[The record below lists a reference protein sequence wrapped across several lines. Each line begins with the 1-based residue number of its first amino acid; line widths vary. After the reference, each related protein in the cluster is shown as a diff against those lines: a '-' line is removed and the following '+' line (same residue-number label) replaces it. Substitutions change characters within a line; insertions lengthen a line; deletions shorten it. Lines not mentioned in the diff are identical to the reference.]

1 MLILSIYR
9 CVDCLYLRVF
19 IMSVQAI
26 QLFEGYCRR
35 RSNKM
40 SKRANKSITEFF
52 VNKLPW
58 HELT

>member
-1 MLILSIYR
+1 MELSLYI

-19 IMSVQAI
+19 IMSVQAV

-40 SKRANKSITEFF
+40 IKRANKSTTEFF
-52 VNKLPW
+52 CQ
-58 HELT
+58 